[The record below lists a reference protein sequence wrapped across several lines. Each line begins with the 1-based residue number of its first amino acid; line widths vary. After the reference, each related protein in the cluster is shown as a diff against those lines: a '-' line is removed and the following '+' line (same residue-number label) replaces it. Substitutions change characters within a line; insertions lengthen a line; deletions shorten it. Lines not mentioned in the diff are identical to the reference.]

1 MIGKSCYNPDRI
13 SDTPARSTLKGGKM
27 SLTKKDIQIITDI
40 VENGVSGLRE
50 DVKVLKEDVSVL
62 KEDVSVLKEDVSE
75 LKEDVSELKDRVSV
89 LEEDVGVLK
98 EDVSSLKED
107 VGVLKEDVSG
117 LKDDVT
123 RIQVVQLESRV
134 IPCINEIVEY
144 QKSTYDRYNKQ
155 SDLFEDK
162 ISLLDATAQE
172 VERHSEQI
180 RELQLETG
188 IV

>member
-1 MIGKSCYNPDRI
+1 
-13 SDTPARSTLKGGKM
+13 M
-27 SLTKKDIQIITDI
+27 SLTKKDVQIITEI
-40 VENGVSGLRE
+40 VEQGVSGLRE
-50 DVKVLKEDVSVL
+50 DVRGLKEDVSELKADVSVLKEDVSEL

-75 LKEDVSELKDRVSV
+75 LKEEVKVLKEDVSELKDRVSV

-98 EDVSSLKED
+98 EDVS
-107 VGVLKEDVSG
+107 G

-123 RIQVVQLESRV
+123 RIQVVQLEGRV

-172 VERHSEQI
+172 VKKHSEQI
-180 RELQLETG
+180 RELQLKQA
-188 IV
+188 

>member
-1 MIGKSCYNPDRI
+1 
-13 SDTPARSTLKGGKM
+13 M
-27 SLTKKDIQIITDI
+27 SLTKKDVQIITEI
-40 VENGVSGLRE
+40 VEQGVSGLRE
-50 DVKVLKEDVSVL
+50 DVRGLKEDVSELKEDVSV
-62 KEDVSVLKEDVSE
+62 

-98 EDVSSLKED
+98 EDVSVLKED
-107 VGVLKEDVSG
+107 VSGLKEDVSG

-172 VERHSEQI
+172 VKKHSEQI
-180 RELQLETG
+180 RELQLKQA
-188 IV
+188 